1 MIPPEPIAISPR
13 PVHTPQTECAPSA
26 SVRLPH
32 AYTTDS
38 QRMVRYFPSRRSE
51 MTAPTIGSAYT
62 AATNRWKC
70 ALAAAAGAALNSG
83 WCTYRARARYSVRIE
98 RMP

>member
-1 MIPPEPIAISPR
+1 
-13 PVHTPQTECAPSA
+13 
-26 SVRLPH
+26 
-32 AYTTDS
+32 
-38 QRMVRYFPSRRSE
+38 

-70 ALAAAAGAALNSG
+70 ALANAAGAAANCG
-83 WCTYRARARYSVRIE
+83 WCTYSSRARYSVRIE